1 MSRLI
6 RSGQQFKASTVRRGA
21 GFTLIEVMVAL
32 AVVAIALPALMT
44 SLYLHLDNTGYLR
57 DKALAQMVASN
68 KLEELRIVSHA
79 RESLLQGRDS
89 GQASMAGREWYWSLE
104 SQPTAVQGFS
114 RIEIAV
120 AASEEDLGQPLFT
133 LIAFMSSEL
142 ASQAQAQP
150 EEGGDGGQDA
160 GGNGDS
166 GETGSG
172 AGGTQP

>member
-1 MSRLI
+1 M
-6 RSGQQFKASTVRRGA
+6 
-21 GFTLIEVMVAL
+21 IEVMVAL

-79 RESLLQGRDS
+79 RQSLLQGRDS
-89 GQASMAGREWYWSLE
+89 GQASVAGREWYWSLE

-120 AASEEDLGQPLFT
+120 AASEEDLEQPLFT

-142 ASQAQAQP
+142 TPEVESQP
-150 EEGGDGGQDA
+150 EAGSPGDGGQ
-160 GGNGDS
+160 GD
-166 GETGSG
+166 GG
-172 AGGTQP
+172 AGGCGREDGGGVA

>member
-1 MSRLI
+1 
-6 RSGQQFKASTVRRGA
+6 VRCGA
-21 GFTLIEVMVAL
+21 GFTLIEVMAAL

-44 SLYLHLDNTGYLR
+44 SLNLHQDNTGYLR

-79 RESLLQGRDS
+79 RQSLLRGRDS
-89 GQASMAGREWYWSLE
+89 GQASVAGREWYWSLE

-120 AASEEDLGQPLFT
+120 AASEEDLEQPLFT

-142 ASQAQAQP
+142 TPEVESQP
-150 EEGGDGGQDA
+150 EAGSPGDGGQGDGGA
-160 GGNGDS
+160 GDNGD
-166 GETGSG
+166 TGSG

>member
-1 MSRLI
+1 
-6 RSGQQFKASTVRRGA
+6 VRCGA

-79 RESLLQGRDS
+79 RQSLLQGRDS

-120 AASEEDLGQPLFT
+120 AASEEDLEQPLFT

-142 ASQAQAQP
+142 TPEVESQP
-150 EEGGDGGQDA
+150 EAGSPGDGGQGDGGA
-160 GGNGDS
+160 GDNGD
-166 GETGSG
+166 TGSG

>member
-1 MSRLI
+1 M
-6 RSGQQFKASTVRRGA
+6 AERGLHQHGLA
-21 GFTLIEVMVAL
+21 GAVNEHAL

-79 RESLLQGRDS
+79 RQSLLQGRDS

-120 AASEEDLGQPLFT
+120 AASEEDLEQPLFT

-142 ASQAQAQP
+142 TPEVESQP
-150 EEGGDGGQDA
+150 EAGSPGDGGQGDGGA
-160 GGNGDS
+160 GDNGD
-166 GETGSG
+166 TGSG

>member
-6 RSGQQFKASTVRRGA
+6 RSGQKFKASTVRRGA

-120 AASEEDLGQPLFT
+120 AASEEDLEQPLFT

-142 ASQAQAQP
+142 TPQADSQP
-150 EEGGDGGQDA
+150 GEDGVGDGGQGA
-160 GGNGDS
+160 GDS
-166 GETGSG
+166 GDTGSG